1 METKGTIK
9 LANPIMVDGLKQRE
23 LSYDFDS
30 ITPDMFMEADVIA
43 AGKAMQ
49 MKQVTATTPELD
61 ASFHLQLGIQ
71 AVIAANPT
79 WDVTDVSRV
88 RGRDVYRVMA
98 VGRDF
103 MTAAVGEDDEEGSD
117 AAAEPS
123 AEEDE
128 EKAAQA

>member
-9 LANPIMVDGLKQRE
+9 LANPIMVDGKKVHKLA
-23 LSYDFDS
+23 YDFDA
-30 ITPDMFMEADVIA
+30 ITPDMFMEADVLA

-61 ASFHLQLGIQ
+61 ASFHLQLGVQ

-79 WDVTDVSRV
+79 WDVMDVSRI
-88 RGRDVYRVMA
+88 RGLDVYRVMA

-117 AAAEPS
+117 VAAEQS

-128 EKAAQA
+128 EMEAQA

>member
-1 METKGTIK
+1 METKGTIR
-9 LANPIMVDGLKQRE
+9 LDNPIMVDGLKQHE
-23 LSYDFDS
+23 LSYDFDA
-30 ITPDMFMEADVIA
+30 ITPDMFMEADITA
-43 AGKAMQ
+43 AGKALQ
-49 MKQVTATTPELD
+49 MKKPTVTAPELD

-103 MTAAVGEDDEEGSD
+103 MTAAVEEDDEEASD
-117 AAAEPS
+117 APAGQS
-123 AEEDE
+123 AEEDATADQE
-128 EKAAQA
+128 